1 MKKDSLTI
9 IFMRHVGKIWS
20 FEIKTNRFIYLLI
33 LLACL
38 ILASMYFSYG
48 YFSLYMERAL
58 LVKEIQRLELD
69 IRNQLNSIEIKGVK
83 PVYNPRSAPVSRG
96 PGIPEKSKIATLLSS
111 KISIGDFKVVTA
123 KSEPDIINF
132 TFTVFNNTEDNRL
145 VSGYIAMIAQNEDI
159 NPPICGASSMVE
171 VKNGVPV
178 DYRKG
183 QFFAIKYSKPLKG
196 CIKRPK
202 GGVGFKEIVIFVY
215 SIEGDISLKK
225 SFKIDPSQENRGG
238 G

>member
-1 MKKDSLTI
+1 
-9 IFMRHVGKIWS
+9 MRHVGKIWS

-58 LVKEIQRLELD
+58 LVKEIQRL
-69 IRNQLNSIEIKGVK
+69 QLNSIEIKGVR
-83 PVYNPRSAPVSRG
+83 PVYNPRSAPVSHG
-96 PGIPEKSKIATLLSS
+96 PGNPEKSRIATLLSS
-111 KISIGDFKVVTA
+111 EISIRDFKVVTSE
-123 KSEPDIINF
+123 SEPDIINF